1 MVSAMSLEIGRFSPN
16 LHAAALLRRPAA
28 GRADAAGQGAPAA
41 KEAAKP
47 SDIPATPP
55 ADVRTQVEEA
65 AKRAAEYA
73 ANNRELHFAKDAETG
88 RIVVQVRQLDGRVIR
103 TVPPS
108 HALALMTGAL

>member
-1 MVSAMSLEIGRFSPN
+1 MSLEIGRFSPN
-16 LHAAALLRRPAA
+16 LHAAALLRTPAP
-28 GRADAAGQGAPAA
+28 GRGDAAVKPGA
-41 KEAAKP
+41 ETERAKP
-47 SDIPATPP
+47 ADIPATPP
-55 ADVRTQVEEA
+55 ADVRAQVEEA